1 MRSEIQPRVFY
12 LPTSSALYLF
22 WILTRRALTA
32 GNYLDFTAMPRIP
45 IAKQGLPYIFGI
57 TVLLILLL
65 FLGWKFLTVLALILT
80 VLVVNFF
87 RDPERVSPQIPH
99 AVLSPADGKIIF
111 VGPVSEERFLSKEAL
126 KISIFMSIFN
136 VHVNR
141 IPCAGEVESIHYEKG
156 TFFAAS
162 LDKASQKNEHNAVI
176 VRTPEGEKIVFVQI
190 AGLIARRID
199 CWLQPGERV
208 KQGERFGM
216 IRFGSRLDVFVPTN
230 SHLAVSKGQRVRA
243 GESILCYHPP
253 KN

>member
-1 MRSEIQPRVFY
+1 
-12 LPTSSALYLF
+12 
-22 WILTRRALTA
+22 
-32 GNYLDFTAMPRIP
+32 
-45 IAKQGLPYIFGI
+45 
-57 TVLLILLL
+57 
-65 FLGWKFLTVLALILT
+65 
-80 VLVVNFF
+80 LVVNFF
-87 RDPERVSPQIPH
+87 RDPERVIPQVSN
-99 AVLSPADGKIIF
+99 AVLSPADGRIIF
-111 VGPVSEERFLSKEAL
+111 AGPTFEERFLSKETL

-141 IPCAGEVESIHYEKG
+141 IPYPGEVESIHYHGG

-162 LDKASQKNEHNAVI
+162 LDRASQENEHNAV
-176 VRTPEGEKIVFVQI
+176 VLRTAEGEKIVFVQI

-230 SHLAVSKGQRVRA
+230 SHLAVSKGQRVKA